1 MARQPIDNRNII
13 MAISLWDKLTNDEK
27 LDRLTSVLT
36 RAGSDVEFRNRCLAS
51 AESAKEAV
59 RKAANIEFPE
69 DFRVQFLT
77 PEERMKS
84 LVLAVP
90 DFIPPEDSVAEVR
103 EAEDFQVCSYQYW
116 RS

>member
-1 MARQPIDNRNII
+1 

-27 LDRLTSVLT
+27 LDRQTNVLT
-36 RAGSDVEFRNRCLAS
+36 RAGSDVDFRNRCLAS
-51 AESAKEAV
+51 TESAKEAV
-59 RKAANIEFPE
+59 TEEAGIEFPD

-90 DFIPPEDSVAEVR
+90 DFIAPENGAPEAR
-103 EAEDFQVCSYQYW
+103 NAEDFQVCTYMYW
-116 RS
+116 RA

>member
-1 MARQPIDNRNII
+1 
-13 MAISLWDKLTNDEK
+13 MAISPWDKLTNDEK
-27 LDRLTSVLT
+27 LDRLTNVLT

-51 AESAKEAV
+51 TESAKEAV
-59 RKAANIEFPE
+59 TEEAGIEFPD

-90 DFIPPEDSVAEVR
+90 DFIPPENGAAETR
-103 EAEDFQVCSYQYW
+103 NAEDFQVCSYHTW
-116 RS
+116 RA

>member
-1 MARQPIDNRNII
+1 

-27 LDRLTSVLT
+27 LDRLTNVLT

-51 AESAKEAV
+51 AESAKQAV
-59 RKAANIEFPE
+59 KEEGGVEFPD

-90 DFIPPEDSVAEVR
+90 EYIPPENDAAETR
-103 EAEDFQVCSYQYW
+103 QAEDFQLCSYFFW
-116 RS
+116 RA

>member
-1 MARQPIDNRNII
+1 MATNP
-13 MAISLWDKLTNDEK
+13 WDKLTNDEK
-27 LDRLTSVLT
+27 LDRLTNVLT

-59 RKAANIEFPE
+59 KEAADIEFPE
-69 DFRVQFLT
+69 DFRVQFVT
-77 PEERMKS
+77 PEERLKT

-90 DFIPPEDSVAEVR
+90 DLIPTKNGSAETR
-103 EAEDFQVCSYQYW
+103 NAEDFQVCTYSMW

>member
-1 MARQPIDNRNII
+1 

-27 LDRLTSVLT
+27 LDRLTNVLT
-36 RAGSDVEFRNRCLAS
+36 RAGSDVEFRSRCLAS

-59 RKAANIEFPE
+59 REVANIEFPE
-69 DFRVQFLT
+69 DFRIQFVT

-90 DFIPPEDSVAEVR
+90 DFIPPENDAAEVR
-103 EAEDFQVCSYQYW
+103 QAEDFQVCTYQMW

>member
-1 MARQPIDNRNII
+1 
-13 MAISLWDKLTNDEK
+13 MAISPWDKLTNDEK

-51 AESAKEAV
+51 TESAKDAVKEEAGV
-59 RKAANIEFPE
+59 EFPD

-77 PEERMKS
+77 PEERLKS

-90 DFIPPEDSVAEVR
+90 EFIPSVNGESETR
-103 EAEDFQVCSYQYW
+103 NAEDFQVCTYMFW

>member
-1 MARQPIDNRNII
+1 

-27 LDRLTSVLT
+27 LDRLTTVLT

-51 AESAKEAV
+51 AESAKQAV
-59 RKAANIEFPE
+59 KEVANIEFPE
-69 DFRVQFLT
+69 DFRVQFVT

-90 DFIPPEDSVAEVR
+90 DFIPPENGAAEAR
-103 EAEDFQVCSYQYW
+103 NAEDYQVCTYAYW
-116 RS
+116 RA

>member
-1 MARQPIDNRNII
+1 

-27 LDRLTSVLT
+27 LDRLTNVLT

-51 AESAKEAV
+51 TESAKEAV
-59 RKAANIEFPE
+59 TEEGGIEFPD
-69 DFRVQFLT
+69 DFRVEFLT

-90 DFIPPEDSVAEVR
+90 DFIPPENDAAEAR
-103 EAEDFQVCSYQYW
+103 NAEDFQLCSYHLW
-116 RS
+116 RA